1 MTSLNAN
8 VEPRPSGIA
17 YVFTREV
24 LRAELHDC
32 CCRRLSSNDHKSAGR
47 TSRSALLV
55 SLGNQDTFQFSD
67 SICCIFH
74 KCFDQPQMSLV
85 YKASVF

>member
-32 CCRRLSSNDHKSAGR
+32 CCRRLSSNDHKSDGR
-47 TSRSALLV
+47 TARSALFV
-55 SLGNQDTFQFSD
+55 PLGNEDPFQFSD
-67 SICCIFH
+67 SFRGVLH
-74 KCFDQPQMSLV
+74 KCFDQPQMSFV